1 MTNKIPALL
10 IALACLFLLASCGG
24 SSSETSSSSASN
36 SNSAPASASATTLSI
51 ADALFHEKA
60 LSASGQLACSGCHTD
75 ETAHSTA
82 ANVALPLGGISMN
95 QQVFRASPSIL
106 YKAATP
112 AFSFDDDGNAVG
124 GFDWDGRVNT
134 LAAQASGPLL
144 AVNEMANASVAD
156 VASKVRRLSYFGD
169 FAAVFNLP
177 ANASDQQVFD
187 TLLTALQTYQ
197 QIDPDYLLFNSK
209 FDRFLDGTA
218 TLSAQE
224 ARGLATFNDPN
235 KGNCA
240 SCHTSQVGPGGARP
254 VFTNFK
260 YAALGLPRNANIV
273 ANADSSFYDMGL
285 CGPVR
290 TDLSSRTNLCG
301 QFKIPT
307 LRNIALTAPY
317 FHNSSI
323 TTLSDAVGFY
333 ATRDINPTRW
343 YPTVNGA
350 VQKFNDLPAA
360 LRGNVIQTRPF
371 GLANGA
377 TPIINAQDVAD
388 ITAFLLTLT
397 DDPDAPPGK
406 PTVGR

>member
-1 MTNKIPALL
+1 MINKNPPLL
-10 IALACLFLLASCGG
+10 LSLACLFLVSSCGG
-24 SSSETSSSSASN
+24 GSSGTSSASTSSSTSSPTSVA
-36 SNSAPASASATTLSI
+36 ATTLSV

-82 ANVALPLGGISMN
+82 ANVALPLGGVSMN
-95 QQVFRASPSIL
+95 QQVFRAAPSIL

-112 AFSFDDDGNAVG
+112 AFSFDAEGNAVG

-156 VASKVRRLSYFGD
+156 VASKVRRLSYFSD

-177 ANASDQQVFD
+177 TNASDQQVFD

-209 FDRFLDGTA
+209 FDRFLDGTVA
-218 TLSAQE
+218 LSSQE

-240 SCHTSQVGPGGARP
+240 SCHTSQVGPGGTRP

-260 YAALGLPRNANIV
+260 YAALGLPRNTNIE

-290 TDLSSRTNLCG
+290 TDLSARTNLCG

-323 TTLSDAVGFY
+323 ATLSDAVGFY

-377 TPIINAQDVAD
+377 TPIINAEDVAD
-388 ITAFLLTLT
+388 ITAFLLTLS
-397 DDPDAPPGK
+397 DDKTAAPGR